1 MNILEMLFI
10 ESLVALAKDEEE
22 KTEKKTEKDKLSS
35 CYGEC
40 AKENNKKPEPENP
53 VEVCIYRDSMIVTFN
68 DVDRHQIQEFILVLD
83 ANPCKYTQEENEFEI
98 TANETTLYLILLYLT
113 DEYEEIALY

>member
-1 MNILEMLFI
+1 MNIVDMIIVGTLLDELENK
-10 ESLVALAKDEEE
+10 S
-22 KTEKKTEKDKLSS
+22 TKKTEKS
-35 CYGEC
+35 
-40 AKENNKKPEPENP
+40 EPENP

-83 ANPCKYTQEENEFEI
+83 ANPCKYTQEEKEFEI
-98 TANETTLYLILLYLT
+98 TANETTLYIILLYLT

>member
-1 MNILEMLFI
+1 MSILDIIVLTSILDEI
-10 ESLVALAKDEEE
+10 EHNSTKD
-22 KTEKKTEKDKLSS
+22 TKKSET
-35 CYGEC
+35 
-40 AKENNKKPEPENP
+40 ENP
-53 VEVCIYRDSMIVTFN
+53 VEVCIYRNSMIVTFN

-98 TANETTLYLILLYLT
+98 TANEMTLYMILLYLT

>member
-1 MNILEMLFI
+1 MSILDIIVLTSILDEI
-10 ESLVALAKDEEE
+10 EHNS
-22 KTEKKTEKDKLSS
+22 T
-35 CYGEC
+35 
-40 AKENNKKPEPENP
+40 KETKKPESENP

-98 TANETTLYLILLYLT
+98 TANETTLYIILLYLT
-113 DEYEEIALY
+113 VFIKPILL

>member
-1 MNILEMLFI
+1 MNMNILEMLFI

-22 KTEKKTEKDKLSS
+22 KTEKKTAKTNLSS
-35 CYGEC
+35 CYGKC
-40 AKENNKKPEPENP
+40 VSEPENP

-98 TANETTLYLILLYLT
+98 NGNETTFYKILLYLT
-113 DEYEEIALY
+113 DEYDEIALY